1 MYNESERTHRPRFLR
16 RYQMKR
22 RTPHEEGHMANKK
35 QTSRRIAALAAHA
48 LANPHAG
55 KKLKELAGS
64 ALSQANNKRRP
75 SG

>member
-1 MYNESERTHRPRFLR
+1 
-16 RYQMKR
+16 
-22 RTPHEEGHMANKK
+22 MANKK
-35 QTSRRIAALAAHA
+35 QTSRRIAALAART

-64 ALSQANNKRRP
+64 ALSQAKSKRRP